1 MAGGRPGGDQRSVAN
16 PKFLVLEKL
25 SEKLF
30 VVEKLLSKNAKFMDK
45 SVRLKENLRAKLKF

>member
-1 MAGGRPGGDQRSVAN
+1 VAGGRQGGDQRSVAN